1 MFITSR
7 ALLQRYNPGQ
17 KIANKFTKLSKIGFC
32 MEFFTA
38 EFLHAL
44 NKYVKVWL
52 LGVALVTIQPTQR
65 RPKDVLKTF

>member
-1 MFITSR
+1 
-7 ALLQRYNPGQ
+7 
-17 KIANKFTKLSKIGFC
+17 

-38 EFLHAL
+38 EFLHAF

>member
-38 EFLHAL
+38 ERLHVF
-44 NKYVKVWL
+44 NEYVKVWL
-52 LGVALVTIQPTQR
+52 LGVGLVTTQPTQR
-65 RPKDVLKTF
+65 RRKDVLKTS